1 MLIRKI
7 EDDSIIFYDGALSV
21 LTIHEKETEKS
32 IVLVMKGELRS
43 DAAHDVLD
51 ELIALATI
59 GADLV
64 VDLKEV
70 TYIAPT
76 TQHVFL
82 RVQQKMDA
90 MKKGSLTLKNF
101 SDTLY
106 REFEKTG
113 VSELLAFEK

>member
-1 MLIRKI
+1 MITRIIK
-7 EDDSIIFYDGALSV
+7 DDSIVFYDGASSI
-21 LTIHEKETEKS
+21 LTIYEKETGKN
-32 IVLVMKGELRS
+32 IVLEMNGELRS
-43 DAAHDVLD
+43 DVAHDVLD

-59 GADLV
+59 GANVV

-90 MKKGSLTLKNF
+90 MKKGSLTLKGF
-101 SDTLY
+101 SEALY
-106 REFEKTG
+106 REFERTG